1 MATTGDS
8 GSGNNAK
15 PTRESTEAVLDGL
28 GLSRAAQERVLHALM
43 TALEQEL
50 SQVERSDVEGYGAF
64 EGVNITFTVKP
75 PPQGE
80 WEDKVAKAT
89 SIEGEVTGYMY
100 GILNAWPKK
109 YTGVGFEQE
118 GDDSLTGV

>member
-1 MATTGDS
+1 MGTNEGS
-8 GSGNNAK
+8 GSANQGK
-15 PTRESTEAVLDGL
+15 PTRESTEAVLDRL
-28 GLSRAAQERVLHALM
+28 GLSRAAQERVLHAFM
-43 TALEQEL
+43 TALEHEL
-50 SQVERSDVEGYGAF
+50 SQLEPSDVEGYSIF

-80 WEDKVAKAT
+80 WEEKVANAT
-89 SIEGEVTGYMY
+89 STEGEVTGYMY

-118 GDDSLTGV
+118 GDDSLTGL